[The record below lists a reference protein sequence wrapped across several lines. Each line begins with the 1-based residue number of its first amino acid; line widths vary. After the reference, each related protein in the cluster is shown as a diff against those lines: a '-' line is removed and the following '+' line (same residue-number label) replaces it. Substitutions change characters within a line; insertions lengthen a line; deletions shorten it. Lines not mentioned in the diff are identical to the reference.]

1 MPFFKC
7 DSMNDFPHDFAIDD
21 VVQGLREVRHAW
33 RKEQNRLT
41 EVGGRHLPSPQ
52 VIEQAMQSLVGVL
65 FPMRL
70 GPEDLVQ
77 ENEDFYVGYT
87 LGKALNLLLTQVR
100 LELLHQANT
109 QGRDTIEQEAIRTK
123 AVAIVRTFAA
133 ALPTVRQ
140 YLDADMRAAFR
151 GDPAATSV
159 DEVLLCYPGAHA
171 MVFHRIAHELYRQ
184 GVRMIARIIAEL
196 SKSITG
202 IDIHPGATIGAGCF
216 IDHGTGVVIGETA
229 IIGENVRIYQA
240 VTLGAKSFP
249 SDERGN
255 LHKGRDRHPIVE
267 DDVVIYAGATILGRI
282 TIGKGSVIG
291 GNVWITSDIPA
302 GSVITQADPCGK
314 PNP

>member
-21 VVQGLREVRHAW
+21 VVCGLKEKRLEW
-33 RKEQNRLT
+33 RKEQNRL
-41 EVGGRHLPSPQ
+41 EEKGGRHLPSPEI
-52 VIEQAMQSLVGVL
+52 VAEAVRSLTGAL

-100 LELLHQANT
+100 LELLQ
-109 QGRDTIEQEAIRTK
+109 QEQNNGVDQDAVRTK
-123 AVAIVRTFAA
+123 AVDVVRKFAA
-133 ALPTVRQ
+133 TLPQIRGL
-140 YLDADMRAAFR
+140 LDQDVRAAFR

-159 DEVLLCYPGAHA
+159 DEVLLCYPGVHA
-171 MVFHRIAHELYRQ
+171 MVSHRIAHELYKLK
-184 GVRMIARIIAEL
+184 VPVIARVIAEL
-196 SKSITG
+196 SHSHTG
-202 IDIHPGATIGAGCF
+202 IDIHPGATIGSGCF

-229 IIGENVRIYQA
+229 IIGKNVRIYQA

-249 SDERGN
+249 SDEHGN
-255 LHKGRDRHPIVE
+255 LHKGHERHPIVE

-282 TIGKGSVIG
+282 VIGKGSVIG
-291 GNVWITSDIPA
+291 GNVWLTRAVPA
-302 GSVITQADPCGK
+302 GSVISQADPCGHSDMGL
-314 PNP
+314 